1 MADRGLIL
9 YILDC
14 CAPHRYDSAIIESII
29 AMILID
35 ILDAIVRYRI
45 DNDGD
50 KNLGKIQIELRL
62 ELSTETLSLVEYLT
76 PYSSICKF
84 YFKSLKSAVSTVE

>member
-1 MADRGLIL
+1 MADCGLIL

-14 CAPHRYDSAIIESII
+14 CAPQRYDSAIIESII

-50 KNLGKIQIELRL
+50 SDLGKI
-62 ELSTETLSLVEYLT
+62 
-76 PYSSICKF
+76 
-84 YFKSLKSAVSTVE
+84 

>member
-1 MADRGLIL
+1 MAHSGLIL
-9 YILDC
+9 YLLDC
-14 CAPHRYDSAIIESII
+14 CAPHEFDSAIIESVI

-50 KNLGKIQIELRL
+50 MDLGKIQIGL
-62 ELSTETLSLVEYLT
+62 ELEFR
-76 PYSSICKF
+76 I
-84 YFKSLKSAVSTVE
+84 